1 MKRLLYLGA
10 FLLFSCSKK
19 VDTVKPIISPISE
32 SVYASGVIKSM
43 NQYQAFAPVNGIIQ
57 KILVEEGDTVLHGTA
72 ILTINNDASKINEEN
87 AALSA
92 HFSTMAANQGK
103 LNEAQQALVFAKRK
117 LQNDSILL
125 VRQQV
130 LWQQSIGSKV

>member
-1 MKRLLYLGA
+1 M
-10 FLLFSCSKK
+10 
-19 VDTVKPIISPISE
+19 
-32 SVYASGVIKSM
+32 
-43 NQYQAFAPVNGIIQ
+43 
-57 KILVEEGDTVLHGTA
+57 HGTA